1 MKKAL
6 YLTLVVFIL
15 MASLPG
21 CSNQANEISK
31 EIGTVSFDDP
41 IESYDEESRFF
52 VEGES
57 SDLSFETS
65 QSPSNSDFLV
75 RQKKY
80 EYFEKDVIILEVSN
94 ETENNYSVTIT
105 GNYIDSNGG
114 IIATEEQTTIGFS
127 SGFKKY
133 YIFMP
138 NMVFDSFS
146 YELSVEKYHGECH
159 EANIFSSFHPAKLEK
174 GWAIDSNGNT
184 IGYHQMYPIINCD
197 VAFENKND
205 EDVFLVG
212 TLIVFDNTGNLHCI
226 WPLGLEGVG
235 SNDSGGQT
243 VPIYYEI
250 TDKEIDFPANL
261 TGELKMIFTI
271 DAIFTDY
278 READS
283 WLYDEGATLQQYR
296 RQYGTPGK
304 KS

>member
-1 MKKAL
+1 MKKIL
-6 YLTLVVFIL
+6 WLTLVVFIL
-15 MASLPG
+15 MAFLTG
-21 CSNQANEISK
+21 CNVKTNETSK
-31 EIGTVSFDDP
+31 PIETVSFDDP
-41 IESYDEESRFF
+41 IESYDEESRFYF
-52 VEGES
+52 ETES
-57 SDLSFETS
+57 SDPSSEAS
-65 QSPSNSDFLV
+65 QPPTNSDFLV

-105 GNYIDSNGG
+105 GNYVDTNGSV
-114 IIATEEQTTIGFS
+114 IKTEKQTTIGFS
-127 SGFKKY
+127 AGFKKY

-138 NMVFDSFS
+138 NMNFDSFS
-146 YELSVEKYHGECH
+146 YELSVEKYHGQCL
-159 EANIFSSFHPAKLEK
+159 EANVISRFYPTKLEK
-174 GWAIDSNGNT
+174 GWAIDSSGNT
-184 IGYHQMYPIINCD
+184 IGYHQMYPVINCD
-197 VAFENKND
+197 VAFENKNG

-235 SNDSGGQT
+235 PNDSGGKT
-243 VPIYYEI
+243 VPIYYEV
-250 TDKEIDFPANL
+250 TDEKIDFPANL

-278 READS
+278 READT
-283 WLYDEGATLQQYR
+283 WLYEEGTALQQYR